1 MHNRK
6 YDWKLLDTKPI
17 FARADREIK
26 SNTLKNFWLVGVIFG
41 ISMVAGS
48 ILQFV
53 PMLIYMIIAA
63 VTQGEAALENIEST
77 QGFTVFALYLT
88 VLPILVSVLYCKLIE
103 RRSLR
108 SMGFTKQHCI
118 RDYLVGFVLAIV
130 MMGSAVLVA
139 TLGGGLQFEGFTF
152 KGSIGMLLLF
162 IGGWMIQG
170 LSEEIVF
177 RSYLLVSLGTK
188 HNRWIAVL
196 VSSLLFAAAHLGND
210 GVTVLSIVNLT
221 LYGAFAAIYFLRTDS
236 VWGIAA
242 LHSFWNCAQGNLFG
256 QKVSGIVLDTSLFTF
271 SQKEGY
277 DWLHGGSF
285 GPEGGVAITLVL
297 LVGITILLLLPQR
310 KTHFSGDSAPNLRQ
324 RDIVPLESHHDKG

>member
-1 MHNRK
+1 MQNRTP
-6 YDWKLLDTKPI
+6 DWKLNDTKPV

-26 SNTLKNFWLVGVIFG
+26 NSTLKNFWMVGLIFG
-41 ISMVAGS
+41 LSMVAGS
-48 ILQFV
+48 LLQFF

-63 VTQGEAALENIEST
+63 VTQGGAVLENIASSA
-77 QGFTVFALYLT
+77 GFTVFALYLT

-118 RDYLVGFVLAIV
+118 RDYLTGFVLAIA
-130 MMGSAVLVA
+130 MMGSAVLIA

-152 KGSIGMLLLF
+152 KGSVGMLLLF
-162 IGGWMIQG
+162 VVGWMIQG

-177 RSYLLVSLGTK
+177 RSYLLVSLGAK
-188 HNRWIAVL
+188 HNRWIAIL
-196 VSSLLFAAAHLGND
+196 VSSLLFAVAHLGNQ
-210 GVTVLSIVNLT
+210 GVTVLSVVNLT
-221 LYGAFAAIYFLRTDS
+221 LYGIFAAVYFLRFDS

-256 QKVSGIVLDTSLFTF
+256 QKVSGMVLDTSLFTF

-297 LVGITILLLLPQR
+297 LVGITVLLLFPQR
-310 KTHFSGDSAPNLRQ
+310 KTAALPA
-324 RDIVPLESHHDKG
+324 ESTEIPPQA

>member
-1 MHNRK
+1 MQNRNI
-6 YDWKLLDTKPI
+6 DWKLLDTKPI

-26 SNTLKNFWLVGVIFG
+26 SSTLKNFWMIGVIFG
-41 ISMVAGS
+41 ITMVAGS
-48 ILQFV
+48 LLQLF
-53 PMLIYMIIAA
+53 PMFMSMIVVAA
-63 VTQGEAALENIEST
+63 IKGEAALENIESSA
-77 QGFTVFALYLT
+77 GFTAFALYLT
-88 VLPILVSVLYCKLIE
+88 VLPILVSVLYCKLLE

-118 RDYLVGFVLAIV
+118 RDYLTGFVLAIA
-130 MMGSAVLVA
+130 MMGSAVLIA

-152 KGSIGMLLLF
+152 KGSVGMLLLF

-177 RSYLLVSLGTK
+177 RSYLLVSLGAK
-188 HNRWIAVL
+188 HNRWVAIL
-196 VSSLLFAAAHLGND
+196 VSSLLFAAAHLGNQ
-210 GVTVLSIVNLT
+210 GVTVLSVVNLT

-297 LVGITILLLLPQR
+297 LIGITVLLLLPQR
-310 KTHFSGDSAPNLRQ
+310 KTATLPA
-324 RDIVPLESHHDKG
+324 ESTEIPPQA